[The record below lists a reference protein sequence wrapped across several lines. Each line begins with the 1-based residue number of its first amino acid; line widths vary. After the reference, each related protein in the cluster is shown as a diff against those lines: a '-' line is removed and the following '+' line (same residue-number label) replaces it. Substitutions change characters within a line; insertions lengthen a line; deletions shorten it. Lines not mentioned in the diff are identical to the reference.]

1 MPNQSHP
8 LINSEPKTL
17 VKTLEPFL
25 TTARKTRIE
34 DVIKAR
40 LQSLHL
46 AIEAPSDIHNALAAI
61 RSAEA
66 FGIYNIHIISPEGN
80 ISKNNGVTKGSAYWV
95 QTHYYDELSEFLDFI
110 RRKDFLLAGAILE
123 TSQKLSDLPINKN
136 LCLLFGNEHRGLSQ
150 KAQDH
155 CDFLFKIPMV
165 GMVESFNLSVAAA
178 ISLYDLSTR
187 KRAFLS
193 GKPDLNEKAE
203 QELRAQY
210 YLQSVDQRLAHSLLK
225 KF

>member
-1 MPNQSHP
+1 MSKQSYP
-8 LINSEPKTL
+8 LINSQPQKLAEA
-17 VKTLEPFL
+17 LEPFV
-25 TTARKTRIE
+25 TVARKTRIE
-34 DVIKAR
+34 EVIEAR

-66 FGIYNIHIISPEGN
+66 FGIYNIHIISPEGH

-95 QTHYYDELSEFLDFI
+95 RTHYYEDLSEFLDFI
-110 RRKDFLLAGAILE
+110 RRENFLLAGAILE
-123 TSQKLSDLPINKN
+123 TSQKISELPVDKK

-150 KAQDH
+150 KARDN
-155 CDFLFKIPMV
+155 CDLLFKIPMV

-193 GKPDLNEKAE
+193 DKSDLNENAK

-210 YLQSVDQRLAHSLLK
+210 YLQSVDPRLAESLLRK
-225 KF
+225 L